1 MSNAFVAVLLVHLH
15 FPDVASLKGKRAELA
30 PIKAHLHKLG
40 CAVAEVDHHDR
51 WQRAT
56 LAAALVGGKAGHV
69 EEHADGV
76 ASWLDGRFPQGVR
89 VERTLASWEDLGGI
103 A

>member
-15 FPDVASLKGKRAELA
+15 FPDVESLKGKRSELA
-30 PIKAHLHKLG
+30 PVRAHLDKMG
-40 CAVAEVDHHDR
+40 GAVAEVDHQDL

-56 LAAALVGGKAGHV
+56 LAAAFVAGSASRLDAHV
-69 EEHADGV
+69 DAVQD
-76 ASWLDGRFPQGVR
+76 WLDARFPQGVR
-89 VERTLASWEDLGGI
+89 VERTLASWDDLGGI